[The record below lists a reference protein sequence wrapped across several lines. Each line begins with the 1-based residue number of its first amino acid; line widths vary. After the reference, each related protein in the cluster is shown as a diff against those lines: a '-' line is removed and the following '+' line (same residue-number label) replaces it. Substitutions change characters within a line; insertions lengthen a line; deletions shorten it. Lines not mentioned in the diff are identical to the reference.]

1 MYLSNRNKPKDMN
14 KEYES
19 IYNLLSPIVE
29 TIKTGEITEYS
40 RDVNALI
47 DYLMDELPRKR
58 QA

>member
-1 MYLSNRNKPKDMN
+1 MN
-14 KEYES
+14 KEYEP

-58 QA
+58 KDSSA